1 MECYNYLIVGA
12 GAAAASAASAIR
24 RKDPQGSILMLGA
37 EMEPP
42 YQRPP
47 LSKGLWLGKDKE
59 EEIALKNP
67 ADWEALGITL
77 ALGDPVIDL
86 DAQRCIV
93 GTRAGE
99 IFFYE
104 KLLLAT
110 GGQPRLLPTP
120 PGSENAVF
128 SLRSLADYRHL
139 RTQAAEGGSVLV
151 IGGGFLGAE
160 LAVALSSQPGL
171 AVQYCVSGRG
181 PLAHVLPPPLRE
193 RISARYREAGVQLHV
208 EHHFKDLR
216 TESGKLVSRFANG
229 AEIACDWIAYGIG
242 MLPLTALA
250 EAAGLVMAPGGV
262 RVDDGMRSSD
272 PRIWIAGDLATYP
285 DPVWGTPVRL
295 EHWDNAEAT
304 GRAAGSSMAGKEVHF
319 QHQSMFYSDIY
330 EFGFEAV
337 GECRSDMDCY
347 TDFSPEGNKAV
358 VYYLRAGQIHGILLW
373 NIGEQVKTARDL
385 IAAKGIVDHPEG
397 LRGRIGDW

>member
-1 MECYNYLIVGA
+1 MKRYNYLIVGA

-24 RKDPQGSILMLGA
+24 KKDPQGSILMLGA

-42 YQRPP
+42 YQCPP

-59 EEIALKNP
+59 EEITLKRP
-67 ADWEALGITL
+67 ADWETLGVTL

-86 DAQRCIV
+86 DAERCVV
-93 GTRAGE
+93 GTKAGKT
-99 IFFYE
+99 FFYE

-110 GGQPRLLPTP
+110 GGQPRPLPTP
-120 PGSENAVF
+120 PGLENRVF
-128 SLRSLADYRHL
+128 SLRSLADYRRLHT
-139 RTQAAEGGSVLV
+139 RAIEGGTVLV

-171 AVQYCVSGRG
+171 AVQYCVSGKG
-181 PLAHVLPPPLRE
+181 PLAHVLPPPLVE
-193 RISARYREAGVQLHV
+193 QVSARYREAGVQLHV
-208 EHHFKDLR
+208 AHHFKDLR
-216 TESGKLVSRFANG
+216 SESGKLVSRFADG
-229 AEIACDWIAYGIG
+229 AEIPCDWIAYGIG
-242 MLPLTALA
+242 MLSLTALA

-285 DPVWGTPVRL
+285 DPVWGTPLRL

-330 EFGFEAV
+330 EFGFEAI

-347 TDFSPEGNKAV
+347 TDISPGGDKAV
-358 VYYLRAGQIHGILLW
+358 VYYLRDDQIHGILLW
-373 NIGEQVKTARDL
+373 NVRDQVKTARGL
-385 IAAKGIVDHPEG
+385 IAQKAVVHLQE

>member
-1 MECYNYLIVGA
+1 MKRYNYLIVGA

-24 RKDPQGSILMLGA
+24 KKDPQGSILMLGA

-59 EEIALKNP
+59 EEITLKRP
-67 ADWEALGITL
+67 ADWETLGVTL

-86 DAQRCIV
+86 DAERCVV
-93 GTRAGE
+93 GTKAGKT
-99 IFFYE
+99 FFYE

-110 GGQPRLLPTP
+110 GGQPRPLPTP
-120 PGSENAVF
+120 PGLENRVF
-128 SLRSLADYRHL
+128 SLRSLADYRRLHT
-139 RTQAAEGGSVLV
+139 RATEGGTVLV

-181 PLAHVLPPPLRE
+181 PLAHVLPPPLVE
-193 RISARYREAGVQLHV
+193 QVSARYREAGVQLHV

-216 TESGKLVSRFANG
+216 SESGKLVSRFADG
-229 AEIACDWIAYGIG
+229 AEISCDWIAYGIG

-272 PRIWIAGDLATYP
+272 PQIWIAGDLATYP
-285 DPVWGTPVRL
+285 DPVWGTPLRL

-347 TDFSPEGNKAV
+347 TDLSPEGKRAV
-358 VYYLRAGQIHGILLW
+358 VYYLREGQIHGMLLW
-373 NIGEQVKTARDL
+373 NVWEQVKAARDL
-385 IAAKGIVDHPEG
+385 IAAKGMVHPEE